1 MNKQNVISF
10 FDKHASSWD
19 EMNFHN
25 DSVKKQI
32 LHFAGVEKD
41 VSLLDVACG
50 TGVLFDE
57 YIKRGVVDFTA
68 IDISPEMVK
77 KARSKY
83 VDTNIF
89 CGDAEEYSFGKLFD
103 CIVIFNA
110 FPHFVNPHKIF
121 KNLYSQLK
129 VGGRLTVAHGA
140 SRKNIIKCHS
150 GDAKN
155 ISNILPIAEYLAQLM
170 GEYVIVDTVISDE
183 EKYIVSGVKSE

>member
-25 DSVKKQI
+25 DSVIKQI
-32 LHFAGVEKD
+32 LDFACVKKD

-83 VDTNIF
+83 VDKNIL

-103 CIVIFNA
+103 CIVVFNA
-110 FPHFVNPHKIF
+110 FPHFVDPHKLLE
-121 KNLYSQLK
+121 NLSSQLQT
-129 VGGRLTVAHGA
+129 GGRLTISHGA
-140 SRKNIIKCHS
+140 SREAIIKCHS
-150 GDAKN
+150 GDALN
-155 ISNILPIAEYLAQLM
+155 ISNILPTAEALAELM
-170 GEYVIVDTVISDE
+170 GEYVLVDIVISDV
-183 EKYIVSGVKSE
+183 EKYVVSGYKK